1 MKKYRIQKITY
12 NDGEVMFRAQKRVWP
27 FWSNLLV
34 NLDGVNYYAQ
44 SLSKDKA
51 IQYIEDDIEND
62 RREKEMRRRA
72 RVKSIEIIDQK
83 CQKCKL

>member
-1 MKKYRIQKITY
+1 MKKYRILKFTY
-12 NDGEVMFRAQKRVWP
+12 NDGEVMYRAQKRVWL

-34 NLDGVNYYAQ
+34 NLDGVTYYAQ

-62 RREKEMRRRA
+62 RREREQRRLA
-72 RVKSIEIIDQK
+72 RVKSKEIIDYK
-83 CQKCKL
+83 P